1 MKEYRDPLGRPI
13 RRLYLKT
20 DVLDKRCEEVMREFM
35 ERRSGGYRLPI
46 PADEIIRLIEERAGE
61 VDIYADDLPEGI
73 HGQTSM
79 YYDRKPDVKIAAS
92 IHNTRSDHR
101 VRTTACH
108 EFGHVWIHAP
118 LWWEAGA
125 KMKAATAGPV
135 WNCHRETII
144 DASEY
149 DWAEWQSGWISGAIL
164 MPASELRSWAAE
176 YAARFRINL
185 PFPAKSPAGSGLTAF
200 VVERCDVSIIA
211 AIVRL
216 SKSRLLVEE

>member
-1 MKEYRDPLGRPI
+1 MKEYCDPLGRPI
-13 RRLYLKT
+13 RRLYLNT
-20 DVLDKRCEEVMREFM
+20 EVLDKRCEGVMREFM

-46 PADEIIRLIEERAGE
+46 PTDEIIRLIEERAGE

-79 YYDRKPDVKIAAS
+79 YYDRKPDVKIAES

-118 LWWEAGA
+118 LWWEVGA

-135 WNCHRETII
+135 WNCHRENII
-144 DASEY
+144 NAPEY
-149 DWAEWQSGWISGAIL
+149 EWAEWQAGWISGAIL
-164 MPASELRSWAAE
+164 MPA
-176 YAARFRINL
+176 
-185 PFPAKSPAGSGLTAF
+185 TA
-200 VVERCDVSIIA
+200 
-211 AIVRL
+211 
-216 SKSRLLVEE
+216 